1 MHPVVAARIKKYAS
15 GPPKWS
21 ILPAYVKTKMTAVE
35 KKKFQDLIKKESAA
49 AKMFHKYEVVVG
61 QENRAWKYYGE
72 MFSTISKIE
81 KFQSQL
87 KKRYS

>member
-35 KKKFQDLIKKESAA
+35 KKK
-49 AKMFHKYEVVVG
+49 
-61 QENRAWKYYGE
+61 AWKYYGD